1 MKNRG
6 VPTVALARARPLARL
21 CGRLRAIDAL
31 TLGAIAAVV
40 LVVSLPRLRDFAL
53 RENEADALRLTGR
66 LADVVRAAEPGV
78 RRADLR
84 ELIGLAPALSRQ
96 LDDAEFL
103 DDGRCLRRHGYLFAA
118 VAEDAAAAGDLW
130 IAAWPW
136 KHGRTGRVAFAWT
149 AELGLVGHPNADG
162 AFSGVAARPPRP
174 DAAWRRI
181 ARAR

>member
-1 MKNRG
+1 MKNRR
-6 VPTVALARARPLARL
+6 VPTVAIPRARSLARL
-21 CGRLRAIDAL
+21 RGGLRAIDAL

-66 LADVVRAAEPGV
+66 LADLVSSSEPAL
-78 RRADLR
+78 RTADVR
-84 ELIGLAPALSRQ
+84 ELLDQAPALAKQ

-103 DDGRCLRRHGYLFAA
+103 AGGRRLRRHGYLFAA
-118 VAEDAAAAGDLW
+118 VAAEAGAPW

-136 KHGRTGRVAFAWT
+136 KHGHTGRAAYAWT

-162 AFSGVAARPPRP
+162 AFSGLAAPPPRP
-174 DAAWRRI
+174 DAGWRRI
-181 ARAR
+181 ARER